1 MKDYQRKKTKYILPA
16 AVYHKTLWTIR
27 DYHRLKDEVSTM
39 ITPKSGGGES
49 APPSGD
55 PGDPTYKLAVKYSEY
70 LEIINAIDEARNNIP
85 REYDLGIWNNIQ
97 YGARYP
103 QDAERST
110 YGHIKSRFVYEVAIN
125 LHFV

>member
-39 ITPKSGGGES
+39 ITPKSGGGKGG
-49 APPSGD
+49 PPSGD
-55 PGDPTYKLAVKYSEY
+55 PGDPTFQLAVKYAEY
-70 LEIINAIDEARNNIP
+70 LDTIQAIEKARDNIP
-85 REYDLGIWNNIQ
+85 REYDLGIWNNIL

-103 QDAERST
+103 KDAERST